1 MTDLLIRPA
10 RVTDIGVIL
19 ALLADDTLGQT
30 RELVGETVDAGYIDA
45 FNAIARDENQHLMVA
60 EADGRV
66 VGTFQLSYLPG
77 LSHQGAWRAQIEAVR
92 VASDL
97 RGQGLGRQMMTWAIE
112 AAQARGC
119 RMVQLTSHKTRHDA
133 HRFYESLGFARS
145 HAGFK
150 RVL

>member
-10 RVTDIGVIL
+10 RLTDIGVIL
-19 ALLADDTLGQT
+19 ALLANDTLGQT
-30 RELVGETVDAGYIDA
+30 REVVGETVDAGYIDA

-92 VASDL
+92 VATDL
-97 RGQGLGRQMMTWAIE
+97 RGQGLGRQMMIWAIE